1 MGVVIDYTNVTS
13 AQCAE
18 LKVQSHFVRNNLI
31 QSTSNE
37 TQESVI
43 DEVIEEPTQV
53 EEKEQESIDAVK
65 E

>member
-1 MGVVIDYTNVTS
+1 MTS

-53 EEKEQESIDAVK
+53 EEKEQESIDAAK

>member
-1 MGVVIDYTNVTS
+1 M
-13 AQCAE
+13 
-18 LKVQSHFVRNNLI
+18 RNNLI